1 MLFADPSR
9 ATAALN
15 RMPDSTTWVTDTS
28 VYTHLSR
35 AGHIEILERLA
46 PGGVVVVPDDVHTEI
61 EAGRALYSGI
71 ADPNSTSWVRVS
83 LLTDDELA
91 TQLMVKAALGGG
103 PTQHLGECAVIACA
117 KHRGYTALL
126 DERSAIAQA
135 DLRSVQSKDTLWLVV
150 EAYVTLFAFDRDR
163 AIRVVDDLLDTD
175 MYLPVDSGESLFAW
189 AYEEGLLPRE

>member
-1 MLFADPSR
+1 
-9 ATAALN
+9 
-15 RMPDSTTWVTDTS
+15 MPDATTWVTDTS

-35 AGHIEILERLA
+35 AGHAEILERLA
-46 PGGVVVVPDDVHTEI
+46 PGSVILVPDDVNTEI
-61 EAGRALYSGI
+61 RAGQALYAGI
-71 ADPNSTSWVRVS
+71 VDPASTSWAHLTV
-83 LLTDDELA
+83 LTDDEVG

-135 DLRSVQSKDTLWLVV
+135 DLHGVQSHDTLWLVV
-150 EAYVTLFAFDRDR
+150 EAYMTLFAFDRDR
-163 AIRVVDDLLDTD
+163 AIQVVDDLLETD
-175 MYLPVDSGESLFAW
+175 MYLPIDSGESLFAW

>member
-1 MLFADPSR
+1 
-9 ATAALN
+9 
-15 RMPDSTTWVTDTS
+15 MPDSTTWVTDTS

-35 AGHIEILERLA
+35 AGHLQILERLA
-46 PGGVVVVPDDVHTEI
+46 PGGVVVVPDDVNTEI
-61 EAGRALYSGI
+61 EAGRALYVGI
-71 ADPNSTSWVRVS
+71 ADPTSTSWVQATV
-83 LLTDDELA
+83 LTDDEVA

-126 DERSAIAQA
+126 DERSAITQA
-135 DLRSVQSKDTLWLVV
+135 DFRGVESHDTLWLAV
-150 EAYVTLFAFDRDR
+150 EAYATLFAFDRYR

-175 MYLPVDSGESLFAW
+175 MYLPIDSGESLFAW